1 MMFRLKVLPIVPL
14 LFLFMSAYG
23 QEKDKS
29 KGIYIAY
36 DNGFSSQNL
45 SVGWA
50 FGINER
56 ITIVPG
62 LRIHLNQAG
71 HDNQNFILKNRY
83 HAGNVPEFFGLSNDI
98 RYSFPLNFGL
108 NNLFIYHNIQAMHLR
123 LRSDNYLYLG
133 LGQDGK
139 EQYFKSSL
147 RSDPFLSI
155 DNVIGAGLQ
164 VYISGNF
171 FLVLKAGAGVIS
183 FINLPSNIFVGNHW
197 DLSSTFSIGVFY
209 SL

>member
-1 MMFRLKVLPIVPL
+1 MIIRLKTLLILPL
-14 LFLFMSAYG
+14 FFLFISAYG
-23 QEKDKS
+23 QDEEKS
-29 KGIYIAY
+29 QGIYLAY

-50 FGINER
+50 VGLNER

-83 HAGNVPEFFGLSNDI
+83 HAGKVPEFFGLSNDI
-98 RYSFPLNFGL
+98 RYSFPLKFGL
-108 NNLFIYHNIQAMHLR
+108 NHLFLYHNIQAMHLR
-123 LRSDNYLYLG
+123 LRSDNYIYLG
-133 LGQDGK
+133 LGQDGR

-171 FLVLKAGAGVIS
+171 FCVLKAGAGVIS
-183 FINLPSNIFVGNHW
+183 FINLPSNIIGGNNW